1 MWNEHF
7 WLPRNT
13 TWRDFVE
20 LEQQGIRVPRFQDLL
35 YVYPLAGVLYI
46 LRLLFE
52 RYIAQPIG
60 RSLSIREFSKRSKHD
75 TPPLAKFSESFWRFV
90 FYLSVFIY
98 GLVILNDVNMC
109 TCLKSLSKKF
119 FSF

>member
-1 MWNEHF
+1 MWNDHF

-13 TWRDFVE
+13 TWKDFLE

-60 RSLSIREFSKRSKHD
+60 RSLNIRDFSKSSQRD
-75 TPPLAKFSESFWRFV
+75 TTPLAKFSESFWRFV
-90 FYLSVFIY
+90 FYLSIFIY
-98 GLVILNDVNMC
+98 GLIILKNVMI
-109 TCLKSLSKKF
+109 
-119 FSF
+119 